1 MIEVHNITKSYH
13 STPVVNNVSFSVAPG
28 EVLVL
33 LGTSGSGKTTTL
45 KIINRLL
52 EKDSGKI
59 LIESEDS
66 DKLTPYELRRK
77 IGYVIQSIG
86 LFPHYTI
93 EENIA
98 VVPELLGW
106 NKARI
111 QNRVDSLLEMM
122 NLPSSVKSRKPHE
135 LSGGQQQ
142 RVGIARALAGDP
154 SLILMDEPFGALD
167 PITRQELQKEF
178 KQIEGAINKAT
189 ILVTHDIIE
198 AMVLGDKICLLDEGR
213 VQQIGTPKELLFK
226 PANKFVEEFFYQ
238 HKLQLELNAVSLQD
252 LTEFISLHAFDFPS
266 DIKPDAT
273 LAECLMYTDKGV
285 PLQYNDLLKLYFNN
299 REVLIKKFEKGV

>member
-1 MIEVHNITKSYH
+1 MIEVRNITKSYH
-13 STPVVNNVSFSVAPG
+13 STPVVSNLSFSVAPG

-33 LGTSGSGKTTTL
+33 LGPSGSGKTTTL
-45 KIINRLL
+45 KIINRLI

-59 LIESEDS
+59 FIESEDT

-93 EENIA
+93 EQNISI
-98 VVPELLGW
+98 VPELLGW
-106 NKARI
+106 NKTRI

-142 RVGIARALAGDP
+142 RVGIARALAGGP

-178 KQIEGAINKAT
+178 KQLEGAINKAI

-198 AMVLGDKICLLDEGR
+198 AMVLGDKICLLDEGKI
-213 VQQIGTPKELLFK
+213 QQIGTPKELLFQ
-226 PANKFVEEFFYQ
+226 PANKFVKEFFSQ
-238 HKLQLELNAVSLQD
+238 HKLQLELNAVTLQD
-252 LTEFISLHAFDFPS
+252 LSGFISLEGFDLPADLQPEAS
-266 DIKPDAT
+266 
-273 LAECLMYTDKGV
+273 LAECLMYTDKKAS
-285 PLQYNDLLKLYFNN
+285 LQYNSLLKIYFNH
-299 REVLIKKFEKGV
+299 REVLISKFKESV